1 MWAGNRAAV
10 GQWAHQGNGDDDV
23 IVLFRFGGR
32 HAWTC
37 FGIVVA
43 AAVTYDVWGGAL
55 YHSHLSEQ
63 VGLWVGANG
72 GASIDAP
79 PSLFYVAWDVCI
91 I

>member
-43 AAVTYDVWGGAL
+43 AAVTYDVWGGNG
-55 YHSHLSEQ
+55 
-63 VGLWVGANG
+63 VGMAQGVVLGQLGDCMYGSKHVGALG
-72 GASIDAP
+72 VGH
-79 PSLFYVAWDVCI
+79 
-91 I
+91 